1 MRGRNAFALLPEM
14 AANNFLANSAESK
27 GARAGPGS
35 VPSGDG
41 SQRAW
46 YAQVMRRL
54 YDAPDGQKHIE
65 VDSWA
70 FCRGW
75 LSGS

>member
-1 MRGRNAFALLPEM
+1 MRGRNAFALLPVM
-14 AANNFLANSAESK
+14 AANNFLANSEASK
-27 GARAGPGS
+27 GARAGSGS

-54 YDAPDGQKHIE
+54 YGTPDGQKHLE
-65 VDSWA
+65 ADSWA
-70 FCRGW
+70 FCPGW